1 MKMFFTDY
9 NINDKIIL
17 RVPYLK
23 GYNFK
28 MFHHLEKMML
38 NLITKWAQP
47 KICASVFEIQ
57 EVCNITS
64 HFVAGHTEPRT

>member
-1 MKMFFTDY
+1 MFTDY
-9 NINDKIIL
+9 NINDKTVL

-28 MFHHLEKMML
+28 MFHHLTKTIL
-38 NLITKWAQP
+38 NLIMSQAQP
-47 KICASVFEIQ
+47 KICVSVFEIQ

-64 HFVAGHTEPRT
+64 HSVGGHTESCP